1 MTEYYVDPYDG
12 YYLGQIFEGDYSEEA
27 SNFADD
33 NGYTIIDIEPID
45 GVRRFQIVEVP
56 KPTAEQNKA
65 EFESKFF
72 EIEGIGYYRK
82 QPKGYQSAVE
92 SINTAFNMVTVLG
105 LLPANTLT
113 FYTAPDFADAEQC
126 TEEWLIANSFK
137 NEVMTAQE
145 FGEFYAKFMT
155 AWNTQEHK

>member
-1 MTEYYVDPYDG
+1 MTEF
-12 YYLGQIFEGDYSEEA
+12 YLGQIFEGTYPEEA
-27 SNFADD
+27 SDFACD
-33 NGYTIIDIEPID
+33 NQYRILEIEPID
-45 GVRRFQIVEVP
+45 DVERFQIVEVP

-72 EIEGIGYYRK
+72 EIEGVGYYRK